1 MKLWKNL
8 LLPTLYFIIR
18 QYTISCL
25 LLLLSVDPRR
35 METRCNWD
43 LLELHHVP
51 DFCPVGA
58 LTKRFVDI
66 TKNKNTWVEEGNTV
80 SSSLYFKY

>member
-1 MKLWKNL
+1 
-8 LLPTLYFIIR
+8 
-18 QYTISCL
+18 
-25 LLLLSVDPRR
+25 VDPRG
-35 METRCNWD
+35 METQCNWD

-51 DFCPVGA
+51 DFCQVGA

-80 SSSLYFKY
+80 SSSLYFKK